1 MSTWKRIL
9 IEGEA
14 GVTSIDV
21 AGGTGL
27 SSSGG
32 PVTSSGTITV
42 SLDNTAVTAGSYTNA
57 DITVDAQGRITAAS
71 NGTGGG
77 SDVVDDTTPQLGGD
91 LDTNGYYLDMTGNTA
106 STLLVTGNQY
116 AFRYKV
122 PGGSVANT
130 GLFFN
135 STTGQYEFLNGSGNC
150 IFCIKAGS
158 GELSIGDMSGSTYFT
173 MPTADGTANQVL
185 QTDGSGNVDWAT
197 ISSSDTHL
205 GNANLTAN
213 ANRTYDTDGNTLTV
227 DINGGE
233 FVVSDGSSVDTYLQ
247 CSNNVLELGDSAM
260 TVQATGK
267 FYADAG
273 IEQDEANLSTLG
285 AFGAGCDITYMGSAA
300 TAVSQGRVYYWTGTT
315 WSAFTSATEAPQK
328 ALLGIALGTTMSK
341 GFLLRG
347 FMHPDSGTLTAG
359 TQVFG
364 ATNASITTTAPSSG
378 YQRILGH
385 SISSSVIYFNPSQEY
400 IQLA

>member
-9 IEGEA
+9 LEGEA
-14 GVTSIDV
+14 VSDNIGTSDLSLSGNRTLNTNGNDFYIKNGSTNLLFWDASAGVWQFSEEV
-21 AGGTGL
+21 LFKNNNGF
-27 SSSGG
+27 
-32 PVTSSGTITV
+32 
-42 SLDNTAVTAGSYTNA
+42 TAGE
-57 DITVDAQGRITAAS
+57 IR
-71 NGTGGG
+71 
-77 SDVVDDTTPQLGGD
+77 
-91 LDTNGYYLDMTGNTA
+91 
-106 STLLVTGNQY
+106 
-116 AFRYKV
+116 
-122 PGGSVANT
+122 
-130 GLFFN
+130 
-135 STTGQYEFLNGSGNC
+135 LNEDP
-150 IFCIKAGS
+150 I
-158 GELSIGDMSGSTYFT
+158 SGSNYIALRAPDS
-173 MPTADGTANQVL
+173 MSANLSLELPAADGTNGQALV
-185 QTDGSGNVDWAT
+185 TDGAGNLSFAT
-197 ISSSDTHL
+197 VGGGSDTHL